1 MLVVRSVRFSRRP
14 CPLSLRLANC
24 VAGTASGSPS
34 GGKSRGQPPRLLLI
48 GQPGGY
54 VVGQRRLVVLDGQD
68 VIAAAGD
75 DLGAEV
81 ALAEEG
87 VASDDAAPQRQD
99 AQQLQS
105 GLVLVGLGI

>member
-54 VVGQRRLVVLDGQD
+54 VVGQRRLVVLDGQEG
-68 VIAAAGD
+68 IAAAGD
-75 DLGAEV
+75 VLGD
-81 ALAEEG
+81 G
-87 VASDDAAPQRQD
+87 
-99 AQQLQS
+99 
-105 GLVLVGLGI
+105 VGLADGGGAGCEADRPLGGARSVQSRQRY